1 MMMNWAKMSEQ
12 LIFDLPIK
20 TAFGREDFF
29 VTGANAS
36 AVQIVENWPNWP
48 LGKLVLV
55 GPSGAGKSH
64 LAHIWAEM
72 TDGMVIDARS
82 LMDVDLHEI
91 SQAAICLEN
100 MHLIAKDDALEA
112 HAFHLHNLAQ
122 ETGAP
127 MLMTG
132 VGVPAM
138 WGINLPDLASRIQ
151 GASVAELRAPDD
163 ALLNAVLVK
172 QFSDRQIAIDPK
184 VVNFALPR
192 MERSFAGIARLVAT
206 LDTAALKA
214 GKPISVKMVRSV
226 LAL

>member
-1 MMMNWAKMSEQ
+1 MSEQ

-64 LAHIWAEM
+64 LSHIWTEM
-72 TDGMVIDARS
+72 TDGIVIDARS

-91 SQAAICLEN
+91 SQAALCVEN
-100 MHLIAKDDALEA
+100 MHLIAGDEALES

-127 MLMTG
+127 LLMTG
-132 VGVPAM
+132 IGVPAM
-138 WGINLPDLASRIQ
+138 WGIELPDLASRIQ
-151 GASVAELRAPDD
+151 GTSVAELRAPDD

-184 VVNFALPR
+184 VVNFVLPR
-192 MERSFAGIARLVAT
+192 MERSFTGVAT
-206 LDTAALKA
+206 LVGALDKAALKA
-214 GKPISVKMVRSV
+214 GKSISVKLARQV
-226 LAL
+226 LDSGG